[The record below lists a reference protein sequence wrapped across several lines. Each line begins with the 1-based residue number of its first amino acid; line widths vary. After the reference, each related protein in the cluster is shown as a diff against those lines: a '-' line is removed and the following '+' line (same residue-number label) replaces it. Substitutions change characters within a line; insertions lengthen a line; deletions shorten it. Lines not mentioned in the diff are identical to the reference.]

1 MKVLVT
7 GVAGFIGMHVAK
19 KMLSQGETVTGIDNL
34 NDYYDV
40 RLKKNRI
47 TENAGFDN
55 FQFHKIDI
63 AESEALKKLFCENEF
78 DCVVHLAAQA
88 GVRYSLVNPQAY
100 IHSNVSGF
108 ANVLECCKTHKIKHL
123 VFASSSSVYGNNKMP
138 FNENAPIDNPVSLYA
153 ATKKSNELMAYAY
166 ANVFKLP
173 VTGLRFFTV
182 YGPWGRPDMATFLFV
197 KAILNDQPIS
207 VFNNGDLQRDFTYI
221 DDIVEGVIRIVK
233 KIPSASIPYEIYNI
247 GNNRPVKLL
256 DFIGEIEKAVGKKAK
271 KKLMPMQAGDLKA
284 TYADISK
291 LRKAVGFEPK
301 TNIEEGIERFVE
313 WYLGYFK
320 RTN

>member
-1 MKVLVT
+1 
-7 GVAGFIGMHVAK
+7 MHVAK